1 MFFKDMKLGVRLF
14 LGYSSVIAVLL
25 FLTWVS
31 IAEIR
36 ALSGLTENLYK
47 HPFAVT
53 ASTLRIE
60 VSVTDMHRSMKDVA
74 LSQTPE
80 QFDRAVQRVNN
91 VEKSA
96 LKDFDLLKER
106 YLGDDTAID
115 NARAWFLDWKP
126 IRDEVISLIKA
137 GNTEAATTMT
147 KQKGADHVKQL
158 RDKINALESFAGE
171 KAAEFY
177 DNAKII
183 AEDSVHDMLAATA
196 FAVFIAIMSGWLVN
210 KSVQRQV
217 GGEPAEMEKLT
228 IRVATGDLTV
238 SFAKDGKET
247 GIYAAMH
254 NMVGKLRQTLRV
266 ISESTTSQA
275 SATEELSAI
284 TEQAK
289 QNVHQQ
295 SELTNQI
302 AVAVNELEATASEV
316 ARMTSEA
323 AQATE
328 QASDLVDSG
337 NQKAGDAEAGI
348 EKLSVELDGASQVIT
363 KLAQSAESI
372 SGILGVIRGIADQT
386 NLLALNAA
394 IEAARAGEK
403 GRGFAVVADEVR
415 SLAQNTQDS
424 TAEIESMINE
434 VQQGAKASVDSME
447 QGRQQTTLIVGQT
460 SEVRQML
467 LSIKEATGN
476 ISNMTTQIAT
486 AAEEQSSVSSDIG
499 RQITEVRDLSTQTGK
514 GANEISGAT
523 EELARLSSDL
533 KEQVALFRT

>member
-1 MFFKDMKLGVRLF
+1 MFKDMKLSVRLF

-36 ALSGLTENLYK
+36 ALSTLTENLYK

-60 VSVTDMHRSMKDVA
+60 VSVTDMHRSMKDVT

-80 QFDRAVQRVNN
+80 QFDKAVQRIDNI
-91 VEKSA
+91 EESA
-96 LKDFDLLKER
+96 LQDFHLLKER

-137 GNTEAATTMT
+137 GNTEAAAAIT

-171 KAAEFY
+171 TAAKFY
-177 DNAKII
+177 DDTKVI

-196 FAVFIAIMSGWLVN
+196 FAIFVAVLSGWLVN
-210 KSVQRQV
+210 RSVRNQV
-217 GGEPAEMEKLT
+217 GGEPADIEKLT
-228 IRVATGDLTV
+228 TQIANGDLTV
-238 SFAKDGKET
+238 TFANAGKET

-254 NMVGKLRQTLRV
+254 DMVGKLHRMLRV

-275 SATEELSAI
+275 SATEQLAAI
-284 TEQAK
+284 TQQTK
-289 QNVHQQ
+289 HNVHQQ
-295 SELTNQI
+295 GEVTSQI
-302 AVAVNELEATASEV
+302 AVAVNELEATAAEV
-316 ARMTSEA
+316 ARMTNEA

-328 QASDLVDSG
+328 QANNLVDNG
-337 NQKAGDAEAGI
+337 NQKAGEAETGI
-348 EKLSVELDGASQVIT
+348 EKLSAELDNASTVIT

-415 SLAQNTQDS
+415 SLAQNTQAS

-434 VQQGAKASVDSME
+434 VQQGAKASVASME

-467 LSIKEATGN
+467 LNIKEATGN

-499 RQITEVRDLSTQTGK
+499 RQITEVRDISTQTGQ
-514 GANEISGAT
+514 GANEISLAT
-523 EELARLSSDL
+523 DELAGLSSGL
-533 KEQVALFRT
+533 KDQVAQFRT